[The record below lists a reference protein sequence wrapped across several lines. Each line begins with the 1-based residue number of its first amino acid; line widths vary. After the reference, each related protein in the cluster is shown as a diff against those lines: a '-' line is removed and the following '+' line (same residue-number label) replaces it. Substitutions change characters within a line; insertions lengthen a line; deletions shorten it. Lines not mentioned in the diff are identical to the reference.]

1 MNNNSFDINVRT
13 LDFHNRKIEINYVS
27 SLCSDELIAYLV
39 EGITNA
45 KGKTLKD
52 CLNNGDVQEEIDATK
67 YKYAMLTGCAIV
79 KDLEKQKVYVLDT
92 RHFPSRSI
100 DEPDTEKSVRGSK
113 DGFNENLLNCAG
125 LIRRR
130 IRTLDLVMEKVTVG
144 KTNKLDIC
152 LCYLQSKIDQTM
164 LKSIKARLQEIK
176 NEDLIMTDR
185 ALEEL
190 IFDQG
195 YNPFPLVR
203 YSERPD
209 VVSTH
214 IYHGYLAIICDTS
227 SSVMMLPTTLFEI
240 LEHVEEHRQTPIIGT
255 FIRLIR
261 FSAVFLSIYLVP
273 LWMLIKNQG
282 NISFK
287 TLFSIILVEL
297 AIELLRIATIH
308 TPDSISNTMGM
319 IAAVLLGEFAIE
331 LGFFSGE
338 ILLFVSIGNVCGF
351 ATPNYELSLTNK
363 YVKIFMILFSGLF
376 GWLGFIAYQI
386 ILYMYLISLKPFGF
400 SYLYPL
406 IPFNGKDLLQFIIRE
421 PKK

>member
-1 MNNNSFDINVRT
+1 MKNPSFDLNVRY
-13 LDFHNRKIEINYVS
+13 LDFDGRKIEIDYIS

-52 CLNNGDVQEEIDATK
+52 CLNNGDVKEELNK
-67 YKYAMLTGCAIV
+67 ENYEYAMLTGCAIV
-79 KDLEKQKVYVLDT
+79 KDIDKSKVYVLDT
-92 RHFPSRSI
+92 RHFPTRSI
-100 DEPDTEKSVRGSK
+100 EEPDTEKSVRGSK

-130 IRTLDLVMEKVTVG
+130 IRTLDLVMEKVVVG
-144 KTNKLDIC
+144 KKNKLDIC
-152 LCYLQSKIDQTM
+152 LCYLKSEIDQTM
-164 LKSIKARLQEIK
+164 LKSIKERLNEIK
-176 NEDLIMTDR
+176 NDDLIMTDR

-190 IFDQG
+190 IFDQS

-214 IYHGYLAIICDTS
+214 IHHGYLAIICDTS

-273 LWMLIKNQG
+273 LWMLIVNQG
-282 NISFK
+282 SVSLK
-287 TLFSIILVEL
+287 KLFSIILVEL
-297 AIELLRIATIH
+297 AVELLRIATIH
-308 TPDSISNTMGM
+308 SPNSISNTMGM
-319 IAAVLLGEFAIE
+319 IAAILLGEFAIE

-338 ILLFVSIGNVCGF
+338 ILLFVSIGDVCGF

-376 GWLGFIAYQI
+376 GWLGLIAYQV

>member
-1 MNNNSFDINVRT
+1 MKNPSFDLNVRY
-13 LDFHNRKIEINYVS
+13 LDFDGRKIEIDYIS

-52 CLNNGDVQEEIDATK
+52 CLNNGDVKEELNK
-67 YKYAMLTGCAIV
+67 ENYEYAMLTGCAIV
-79 KDLEKQKVYVLDT
+79 KDIDKSKVYVLDT
-92 RHFPSRSI
+92 RHFPTRSI
-100 DEPDTEKSVRGSK
+100 EEPDTEKSVRGSK

-125 LIRRR
+125 LIR
-130 IRTLDLVMEKVTVG
+130 
-144 KTNKLDIC
+144 
-152 LCYLQSKIDQTM
+152 
-164 LKSIKARLQEIK
+164 SIKERLNEIK
-176 NEDLIMTDR
+176 NDDLIMTDR

-190 IFDQG
+190 IFDQS

-214 IYHGYLAIICDTS
+214 IHHGYLAIICDTS

-273 LWMLIKNQG
+273 LWMLIVNQG
-282 NISFK
+282 SVSLK
-287 TLFSIILVEL
+287 KLFSIILVEL
-297 AIELLRIATIH
+297 AVELLRIATIH
-308 TPDSISNTMGM
+308 TPNSISNTMGM
-319 IAAVLLGEFAIE
+319 IAAILLGEFAIE

-338 ILLFVSIGNVCGF
+338 ILLFVSIGDVCGF

-376 GWLGFIAYQI
+376 GWLGFIAYQV

>member
-52 CLNNGDVQEEIDATK
+52 CLNNGDVKEETNTTK
-67 YKYAMLTGCAIV
+67 YEYAMLTGCAIV

-152 LCYLQSKIDQTM
+152 LCYLQSKIDKTM
-164 LKSIKARLQEIK
+164 LKSIKERLQEIK

-190 IFDQG
+190 IFDQD

-214 IYHGYLAIICDTS
+214 IHHGYLAIICDTS
-227 SSVMMLPTTLFEI
+227 SSVMMLPTTLF
-240 LEHVEEHRQTPIIGT
+240 
-255 FIRLIR
+255 R
-261 FSAVFLSIYLVP
+261 FSSVFLSIYLVP

-282 NISFK
+282 NVSFK
-287 TLFSIILVEL
+287 TLFSIVLVEL
-297 AIELLRIATIH
+297 AVELLRIATIH

-319 IAAVLLGEFAIE
+319 IAAILLGEFAIE

-363 YVKIFMILFSGLF
+363 YVKIFMILCSGLF
-376 GWLGFIAYQI
+376 GWLGFIAYQV